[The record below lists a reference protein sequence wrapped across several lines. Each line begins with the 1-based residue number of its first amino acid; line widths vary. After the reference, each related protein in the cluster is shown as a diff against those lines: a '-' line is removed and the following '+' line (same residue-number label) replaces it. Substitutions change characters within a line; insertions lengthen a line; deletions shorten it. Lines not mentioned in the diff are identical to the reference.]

1 MAPLRTYTK
10 VSLYFILVR
19 AFSGLGPLP
28 GQLLLKAFK
37 GKGVRYSSFEKE
49 TTLRTRNRLR
59 AKKRKRLGKEI
70 HARIGTVKAS
80 MYTRESRRP

>member
-10 VSLYFILVR
+10 VSLCCILLR

-28 GQLLLKAFK
+28 GQLLMKAFK
-37 GKGVRYSSFEKE
+37 GKGVRYSGLEKE
-49 TTLRTRNRLR
+49 TALSTRNRLTVI
-59 AKKRKRLGKEI
+59 KRKRLGKEI
-70 HARIGTVKAS
+70 HARIGTVKAP